1 MTPVIKKFALLASL
15 VILLIFII
23 FVINE
28 TVQVVELAERMSP
41 SLGAVVLWT
50 LLVVYAVLIFVPVF
64 LFLRLPRSLVPPK
77 SDASPEFD
85 LFLNQL
91 GKRLSSNPHLKGL
104 DLSNREQIEKALA
117 VLGGKADA
125 IIQQAALNVFISTA
139 ISQSGRLDTFLVVS
153 VQSRMVWQIARL
165 YYQRPTLRDLI
176 RLYANVVGTAFVAGE
191 LDDIDISQQVE
202 PIMSSALGTVA
213 LSIPGLRVAG
223 SILINSVITG
233 AANAF
238 LTLRVGIVAK
248 RYCGSLILA
257 EKRTVR
263 RLATAEAARLLGS
276 IVRQG
281 STRLSRA
288 LWETSKGKVGGTV
301 GGVKGY
307 ARNAGLSL
315 LSRVGLRKGDK
326 STEGNAA
333 AGPEAGPQKTDH
345 SSTADPGEDD
355 PQPEPA

>member
-1 MTPVIKKFALLASL
+1 MNPIFKKFVLLASL
-15 VILLIFII
+15 VILLLFGI

-41 SLGAVVLWT
+41 TLGAVVLWA
-50 LLVVYAVLIFVPVF
+50 LLVVYAVLIIVPLF
-64 LFLRLPRSLVPPK
+64 LFLRLPRSLVPPR

-85 LFLNQL
+85 AFLTQL
-91 GKRLSSNPHLKGL
+91 RKRLSSNPHLKGL
-104 DLSNREQIEKALA
+104 EFSNREQIEKALA

-125 IIQQAALNVFISTA
+125 VIQQAALNVFIATA

-165 YYQRPTLRDLI
+165 YYQRPTLRDVI
-176 RLYANVVGTAFVAGE
+176 HLYANVVGTAFVAGE

-223 SILINSVITG
+223 SILVNSVITG

-248 RYCGSLILA
+248 RYCGSLILT

-263 RLATAEAARLLGS
+263 RLATAEAAKLLGS

-281 STRLSRA
+281 TTRLSRA
-288 LWETSKGKVGGTV
+288 LWETSKGKVSGTV

-307 ARNAGLSL
+307 ARGAGLSL
-315 LSRVGLRKGDK
+315 LSKVGLRKSDK
-326 STEGNAA
+326 STEGDA
-333 AGPEAGPQKTDH
+333 EADSQKTEH
-345 SSTADPGEDD
+345 SPAPGPGDDD

>member
-1 MTPVIKKFALLASL
+1 MTPVFKKLALLASL
-15 VILLIFII
+15 VILLLFII

-28 TVQVVELAERMSP
+28 TVQVVELAERLSP
-41 SLGAVVLWT
+41 TLGAVVLWM
-50 LLVVYAVLIFVPVF
+50 LLVVYAVLIIVPMF
-64 LFLRLPRSLVPPK
+64 LFLRLPRSLVPPR
-77 SDASPEFD
+77 SDTSPEFD
-85 LFLNQL
+85 VFLSQL
-91 GKRLSSNPHLKGL
+91 RKRLSSNPHLKGL
-104 DLSNREQIEKALA
+104 ALSNREEIEKALA
-117 VLGGKADA
+117 VLGEKADT

-223 SILINSVITG
+223 SILVNSVITG

-281 STRLSRA
+281 STRLSRV
-288 LWETSKGKVGGTV
+288 LWETSKGKVSGTV

-315 LSRVGLRKGDK
+315 LSRVGLRKSDK
-326 STEGNAA
+326 STEGNEA
-333 AGPEAGPQKTDH
+333 AGREAGPQKTDH
-345 SSTADPGEDD
+345 SPTADPGEDD

>member
-1 MTPVIKKFALLASL
+1 MSPIFKRVALLASL
-15 VILLIFII
+15 VVLLLFII
-23 FVINE
+23 FVVNE
-28 TVQVVELAERMSP
+28 TVQIVQLAERMNP
-41 SLGAVVLWT
+41 TFGVIVLWA
-50 LLVVYAVLIFVPVF
+50 LLIVYAVLILVPVF
-64 LFLRLPRSLVPPK
+64 LFLRLPRSLVPPR
-77 SDASPEFD
+77 SEASPEFD
-85 LFLNQL
+85 AYLTRLK
-91 GKRLSSNPHLKGL
+91 KRFSSNPHMKGL
-104 DLSNREQIEKALA
+104 NLSNRQEVEKALA

-139 ISQSGRLDTFLVVS
+139 ISQSGRLDTFLVIS

-176 RLYANVVGTAFVAGE
+176 HLYANVVGTAFVAGE

-202 PIMSSALGTVA
+202 PILSSAMGTVA

-223 SILINSVITG
+223 SILVNSVITG

-263 RLATAEAARLLGS
+263 RMATAEAAKLLGS

-281 STRLSRA
+281 TTRLSRV
-288 LWETSKGKVGGTV
+288 LWEASKGKMSSTM

-307 ARNAGLSL
+307 AKGAGLSL
-315 LSRVGLRKGDK
+315 LSKAGFRKSDK
-326 STEGNAA
+326 TTQGEVET
-333 AGPEAGPQKTDH
+333 GPDKTGGP
-345 SSTADPGEDD
+345 SIPRPGEDD
-355 PQPEPA
+355 PPKEPA

>member
-1 MTPVIKKFALLASL
+1 MSPIIKKLALLASL
-15 VILLIFII
+15 VILLLFVI

-28 TVQVVELAERMSP
+28 TVQVVELAERVSP
-41 SLGAVVLWT
+41 ALGVVVLWT
-50 LLVVYAVLIFVPVF
+50 LLVVYAVLVIIPVF

-85 LFLNQL
+85 VFLNQL
-91 GKRLSSNPHLKGL
+91 RKRLSSNPHLKGL
-104 DLSNREQIEKALA
+104 ALSNREEIEKALA

-176 RLYANVVGTAFVAGE
+176 RLYANVVVTAFVAGE

-223 SILINSVITG
+223 SILVNSVITG

-281 STRLSRA
+281 STRLSRV
-288 LWETSKGKVGGTV
+288 LWETSKGKVSGTV
-301 GGVKGY
+301 GGMKGY

-326 STEGNAA
+326 PTEGNIE
-333 AGPEAGPQKTDH
+333 AGPEADPRKTEHSPAPGP
-345 SSTADPGEDD
+345 GDD
-355 PQPEPA
+355 NPQPEPA

>member
-1 MTPVIKKFALLASL
+1 MTPILKKLALLASL
-15 VILLIFII
+15 VILLLFII

-41 SLGAVVLWT
+41 TFGAIVLWA
-50 LLVVYAVLIFVPVF
+50 LLVVYAVLIVVPLF

-77 SDASPEFD
+77 SEASPQFD
-85 LFLNQL
+85 AFLNEL
-91 GKRLSSNPHLKGL
+91 RKRLSSNPHLKGL
-104 DLSNREQIEKALA
+104 EFSNREQIEKALA

-125 IIQQAALNVFISTA
+125 IIQQAALNVFITTA

-176 RLYANVVGTAFVAGE
+176 HLYANVVGTAFVAGE

-223 SILINSVITG
+223 SILVNSVITG

-263 RLATAEAARLLGS
+263 RFATAEAAKLLGS

-281 STRLSRA
+281 TTRLSRA
-288 LWETSKGKVGGTV
+288 LWETSKGKVSGTV

-307 ARNAGLSL
+307 ARGAGLSL
-315 LSRVGLRKGDK
+315 LSKVGLRKSDK
-326 STEGNAA
+326 STEGDVE
-333 AGPEAGPQKTDH
+333 AGPQAGPQKTEH
-345 SSTADPGEDD
+345 SPASGPGDDD